1 MPVGIS
7 TAHGKYL
14 RLNHFATFTRL
25 MSTGTSTDPA
35 VDDNCRGAEYPVAG
49 DLQLLMLCDGF
60 A

>member
-1 MPVGIS
+1 
-7 TAHGKYL
+7 L